1 MNRKI
6 YRKIAKKHGVTVAE
20 VKQDMQE
27 AINTAYTDPDR
38 NLINIKVQNS
48 VPRKGDIP
56 TPNEM
61 IRFAATEV
69 HRNNDSK

>member
-6 YRKIAKKHGVTVAE
+6 YRKLSKKHGVTVAE

-27 AINTAYTDPDR
+27 AINTVYTDPDR
-38 NLINIKVQNS
+38 NLINIKAQNA

-56 TPNEM
+56 TPDEL
-61 IRFAATEV
+61 IRYAAAEV
-69 HRNNDSK
+69 RKKSSK